1 MEDSKP
7 CLNAVREL
15 LLQEISVLT
24 EDEFNETAENHAWSI
39 AQICQHLVKT
49 EILFQK
55 ALAFGL
61 RQKQQ
66 SRPQRRPIGIV
77 SDRSVNYQAPKV
89 SEPDDG
95 PFQIPQ
101 IIQQLNVA
109 RSDFL
114 ALLDSVE
121 DKSVLKEAAVHHP
134 RFGDLPLDQWVELL
148 HLHERRHAEQIKELK
163 SVLKQNLDP
172 SRHSS

>member
-7 CLNAVREL
+7 CLNAAREL
-15 LLQEISVLT
+15 LLQEISALT
-24 EDEFNETAENHAWSI
+24 EDEFNEIAENHAWSI
-39 AQICQHLVKT
+39 AQICQHLLKT

-61 RQKQQ
+61 RQEQQ
-66 SRPQRRPIGIV
+66 SRPQRQSIEIV
-77 SDRSVNYQAPKV
+77 SDRSIKFPAPKV

-101 IIQQLNVA
+101 IVQQLNGA
-109 RSDFL
+109 RSNFL
-114 ALLDSVE
+114 AFLDSIE
-121 DKSVLKEAAVHHP
+121 DKSVLKVAAVHHP

-148 HLHERRHAEQIKELK
+148 HLHERRHIEQIIELK
-163 SVLKQNLDP
+163 SVLKQN
-172 SRHSS
+172 